1 MPIKTHLMGMGMPA
15 SLANSIVGNVD
26 GGALTATGT
35 NQATA
40 LLLSKSFNYIGTTA
54 SSTGVQLAAC
64 DPGDSQIVSNGGANT
79 LSVYGQTGDAISGGS
94 ANAAFSV
101 AANKT
106 AIFYRTTATSWQ
118 ALLSA

>member
-1 MPIKTHLMGMGMPA
+1 MSIKSHLMGLGMPA
-15 SLANSIVGNVD
+15 ALAGTIVGNVD

-35 NQATA
+35 SQATA

-54 SSTGVQLAAC
+54 ASTGVQLPAC
-64 DPGDSQIVSNGGANT
+64 DPGDSVVIANAGAST
-79 LSVYGQTGDAISGGS
+79 LSVYGQTGDTIDGGS

-101 AANKT
+101 ATNTT
-106 AIFYRTTATSWQ
+106 AIFYRITSTAWA